1 VHDNNNSAIWEP
13 GEIIWEPGEIVYQA
27 GDIPKEAYLILEGYV
42 NIETKDGLKLNRIG
56 MGEIFG
62 ETSILLDLPRTV
74 TAKVCT
80 QKLVAKKIPK
90 SYFTNLSKTNVILNA
105 LIRKTQIRLMDSN
118 KQSNELANEVS
129 ALLDQL
135 DSKTPPKKNLLEER
149 IKKLRTNINK
159 IQNSTET

>member
-1 VHDNNNSAIWEP
+1 MHDNNNSAL
-13 GEIIWEPGEIVYQA
+13 WEPGEIVYQA

-56 MGEIFG
+56 IGEIFG

-135 DSKTPPKKNLLEER
+135 DSNTPPKKNLLEER

>member
-1 VHDNNNSAIWEP
+1 MQDNNNSAMWEP
-13 GEIIWEPGEIVYQA
+13 GEIIYQA

-135 DSKTPPKKNLLEER
+135 DSKAPAKRNLLEER

>member
-1 VHDNNNSAIWEP
+1 MHNNSNSAIWEP
-13 GEIIWEPGEIVYQA
+13 GQIVYQA

>member
-1 VHDNNNSAIWEP
+1 MKDNNNAAIWEP
-13 GEIIWEPGEIVYQA
+13 GETVYQA

-74 TAKVCT
+74 TAIVCT

-90 SYFTNLSKTNVILNA
+90 SYFTNLNKTNVILNA

-118 KQSNELANEVS
+118 KQSNELANELS
-129 ALLDQL
+129 ALLDEL
-135 DSKTPPKKNLLEER
+135 DSKVPPKRNLLEER

>member
-1 VHDNNNSAIWEP
+1 MQDNNNSAMWEP
-13 GEIIWEPGEIVYQA
+13 GEIIYQA

-90 SYFTNLSKTNVILNA
+90 SYFTNLNKTNVILNA

-135 DSKTPPKKNLLEER
+135 DSNTPPKKNLLEER

>member
-1 VHDNNNSAIWEP
+1 MHDNNNLA
-13 GEIIWEPGEIVYQA
+13 IWEPGEIVYQA
-27 GDIPKEAYLILEGYV
+27 GDCPKEAYLILEGYV

-135 DSKTPPKKNLLEER
+135 DSNTPPKKNLLEER

>member
-1 VHDNNNSAIWEP
+1 MQDNNNSAMWEP
-13 GEIIWEPGEIVYQA
+13 GEIIYQA
-27 GDIPKEAYLILEGYV
+27 GDIPEEAYLILEGYV

-56 MGEIFG
+56 VGEIFG

-90 SYFTNLSKTNVILNA
+90 SYFTNLNKTNVILNA

-118 KQSNELANEVS
+118 KQSNELANELSV
-129 ALLDQL
+129 LLDEL
-135 DSKTPPKKNLLEER
+135 DSKAPAKINLLEER

>member
-1 VHDNNNSAIWEP
+1 MHDNNNSA
-13 GEIIWEPGEIVYQA
+13 IWEPGEIVYQA

-159 IQNSTET
+159 IQNSKET

>member
-1 VHDNNNSAIWEP
+1 MQDNNNSAIWEP
-13 GEIIWEPGEIVYQA
+13 GEIIYQA
-27 GDIPKEAYLILEGYV
+27 GDVPEEAYLILEGYV
-42 NIETKDGLKLNRIG
+42 IIETKDGLKLSRIG

-74 TAKVCT
+74 TAKVCA
-80 QKLVAKKIPK
+80 QKLVARKIPK
-90 SYFTNLSKTNVILNA
+90 SYFTNLNKTNVILNA

-118 KQSNELANEVS
+118 KQSNELANELS
-129 ALLDQL
+129 ALLDEL
-135 DSKTPPKKNLLEER
+135 DSKVPPKRNLLEER

>member
-1 VHDNNNSAIWEP
+1 MHDNNNSAIWEP
-13 GEIIWEPGEIVYQA
+13 GEIVYQA
-27 GDIPKEAYLILEGYV
+27 GDFPKEAYLILEGYV

-135 DSKTPPKKNLLEER
+135 DSKTSPKKNLLEER

>member
-1 VHDNNNSAIWEP
+1 MQDNNNSAMWEP
-13 GEIIWEPGEIVYQA
+13 GEIIYQA
-27 GDIPKEAYLILEGYV
+27 GDIPEEAYLILEGYV

-90 SYFTNLSKTNVILNA
+90 SYFTNLNKTNVILNA

-135 DSKTPPKKNLLEER
+135 GSKTPAKRNLLEER

-159 IQNSTET
+159 IQKSTET

>member
-1 VHDNNNSAIWEP
+1 MHDNNNSA
-13 GEIIWEPGEIVYQA
+13 IWEPGEIVYQA

-90 SYFTNLSKTNVILNA
+90 SYFTKMAKTNVILNA
-105 LIRKTQIRLMDSN
+105 LIRKTQLRLIDSN
-118 KQSNELANEVS
+118 RQSNELANEIS
-129 ALLDQL
+129 ILLDQL
-135 DSKTPPKKNLLEER
+135 DSKSPPKKNLLEER
-149 IKKLRTNINK
+149 IKKIRVNINK
-159 IQNSTET
+159 IQNSIET

>member
-1 VHDNNNSAIWEP
+1 MQDNNNSAMWEP
-13 GEIIWEPGEIVYQA
+13 GEIIYQA

-74 TAKVCT
+74 TAIVCT

-90 SYFTNLSKTNVILNA
+90 SYFTNLNKTNVILNA

-135 DSKTPPKKNLLEER
+135 DSKAPAKRNLLEER

>member
-1 VHDNNNSAIWEP
+1 MQDNNNSAMWEP
-13 GEIIWEPGEIVYQA
+13 GEIIYQA
-27 GDIPKEAYLILEGYV
+27 GDIPEEAYLILEGYV

-90 SYFTNLSKTNVILNA
+90 SYFTNLNKTNVILNA

-118 KQSNELANEVS
+118 KQSNELANELS
-129 ALLDQL
+129 ALLDEL
-135 DSKTPPKKNLLEER
+135 DSKAPAKRNFLEER

>member
-1 VHDNNNSAIWEP
+1 MQDNNNSAMWEP
-13 GEIIWEPGEIVYQA
+13 GEIIYQA

-74 TAKVCT
+74 TAKVCA

-90 SYFTNLSKTNVILNA
+90 SYFTNLNKTNVILNA

-118 KQSNELANEVS
+118 KQSNELANELS
-129 ALLDQL
+129 ALLDEL
-135 DSKTPPKKNLLEER
+135 DSKVPPKRNLLEER

>member
-1 VHDNNNSAIWEP
+1 MQDNNNSAIWEP
-13 GEIIWEPGEIVYQA
+13 GEIIYQA
-27 GDIPKEAYLILEGYV
+27 GDVPEEAYLILEGYV
-42 NIETKDGLKLNRIG
+42 IIETKDGLKLNRIG

-62 ETSILLDLPRTV
+62 ETSILLDLQRTV
-74 TAKVCT
+74 TDKVCA

-90 SYFTNLSKTNVILNA
+90 SYFTNLNKTNVILNA

-118 KQSNELANEVS
+118 KQSNELANELS
-129 ALLDQL
+129 ALLDEL
-135 DSKTPPKKNLLEER
+135 DSNVPPKRNLLEER

>member
-1 VHDNNNSAIWEP
+1 MHDNNNSA
-13 GEIIWEPGEIVYQA
+13 IWEPGEIVYQA

-90 SYFTNLSKTNVILNA
+90 SYFTNLNKTNVILNA

-118 KQSNELANEVS
+118 KQSNELANELS
-129 ALLDQL
+129 ALLDEL
-135 DSKTPPKKNLLEER
+135 DSKAPAKRNLLEER

-159 IQNSTET
+159 IQKSTET

>member
-1 VHDNNNSAIWEP
+1 MQDNNNSAIWEP
-13 GEIIWEPGEIVYQA
+13 GEIIYQA
-27 GDIPKEAYLILEGYV
+27 GDIPEEAYLILEGYV
-42 NIETKDGLKLNRIG
+42 IIETKDGLKLNRIG

-74 TAKVCT
+74 TAKVCA

-90 SYFTNLSKTNVILNA
+90 SYFTNLNKTNVILNA

-118 KQSNELANEVS
+118 KQSNELANELS
-129 ALLDQL
+129 ALLDEL
-135 DSKTPPKKNLLEER
+135 DSKVPPKRNLLEER

>member
-1 VHDNNNSAIWEP
+1 MQDNNNSVMWDP
-13 GEIIWEPGEIVYQA
+13 GEIIYQA
-27 GDIPKEAYLILEGYV
+27 GDIPEEAYLILEGYV

-90 SYFTNLSKTNVILNA
+90 SYFTNLNKTNVILNA

-135 DSKTPPKKNLLEER
+135 DSKAPAKRNLLEER

>member
-1 VHDNNNSAIWEP
+1 MQDNNNSAIWEP
-13 GEIIWEPGEIVYQA
+13 GEIIYQA
-27 GDIPKEAYLILEGYV
+27 GDIPEEAYLILEGYV
-42 NIETKDGLKLNRIG
+42 IIETKDGLKLNRIG
-56 MGEIFG
+56 IGEIFG

-74 TAKVCT
+74 TAKVCA

-90 SYFTNLSKTNVILNA
+90 SYFTNLNKTNVILNA

-118 KQSNELANEVS
+118 KQSNELANELS
-129 ALLDQL
+129 ALLDEL
-135 DSKTPPKKNLLEER
+135 DSKVPPKRNLLEER

>member
-1 VHDNNNSAIWEP
+1 MNDNSNSAIWEP
-13 GEIIWEPGEIVYQA
+13 GEIIYQA

-135 DSKTPPKKNLLEER
+135 DSNTPPKKNLLEER

>member
-1 VHDNNNSAIWEP
+1 MQDNNNSAMWEP
-13 GEIIWEPGEIVYQA
+13 GEIIYQA

-74 TAKVCT
+74 TAKVCA

-90 SYFTNLSKTNVILNA
+90 SYFTNLNKTNVILNA

-118 KQSNELANEVS
+118 KQSNELANELS
-129 ALLDQL
+129 ALLDEL
-135 DSKTPPKKNLLEER
+135 DSKAPPKRNLLEER

>member
-1 VHDNNNSAIWEP
+1 MQDNNNSAMWEP
-13 GEIIWEPGEIVYQA
+13 GEIIYQA

-90 SYFTNLSKTNVILNA
+90 SYFTNLNKTNVILNA

-118 KQSNELANEVS
+118 KQSNELANELS
-129 ALLDQL
+129 ALLDEL
-135 DSKTPPKKNLLEER
+135 DSKAPAKRNFLEER

>member
-1 VHDNNNSAIWEP
+1 MQDNNDSAIWEP
-13 GEIIWEPGEIVYQA
+13 GEIIYQA
-27 GDIPKEAYLILEGYV
+27 GDVPEEAYLILEGYV
-42 NIETKDGLKLNRIG
+42 IIETKDGLKPNRIG

-90 SYFTNLSKTNVILNA
+90 SYFTNLNKTNVILNA

-118 KQSNELANEVS
+118 KQSNELANELS
-129 ALLDQL
+129 ALLDEL
-135 DSKTPPKKNLLEER
+135 DSKVPPKRNLLEER

>member
-1 VHDNNNSAIWEP
+1 MHDNNNSAIWEP
-13 GEIIWEPGEIVYQA
+13 GEIVYQA
-27 GDIPKEAYLILEGYV
+27 GDFPKEAYLILEGYV

-62 ETSILLDLPRTV
+62 ETSILIDLPRTV

-118 KQSNELANEVS
+118 KQSNELANELS
-129 ALLDQL
+129 ALLDEL
-135 DSKTPPKKNLLEER
+135 NSKVPPKRNLLEER

>member
-1 VHDNNNSAIWEP
+1 MQDNNNSAMWEP
-13 GEIIWEPGEIVYQA
+13 GEIIYQA

-90 SYFTNLSKTNVILNA
+90 SYFTKLNKTNVILNA

-129 ALLDQL
+129 DLLDQL
-135 DSKTPPKKNLLEER
+135 DSKAPAKRNLLEER

>member
-1 VHDNNNSAIWEP
+1 MKDNNNAAIWEP
-13 GEIIWEPGEIVYQA
+13 GETVYQA

-74 TAKVCT
+74 TAKVCA

-90 SYFTNLSKTNVILNA
+90 SYFTNLNKTNVILNA

-135 DSKTPPKKNLLEER
+135 DSKAPTKKNLLEER

>member
-1 VHDNNNSAIWEP
+1 MQDNNNSAMWEP
-13 GEIIWEPGEIVYQA
+13 GEIIYQA

>member
-1 VHDNNNSAIWEP
+1 MKDNNNAAIWEP
-13 GEIIWEPGEIVYQA
+13 GETVYQA

-90 SYFTNLSKTNVILNA
+90 SYFTNLNKTNVILNA

-135 DSKTPPKKNLLEER
+135 DSKAPAKRNLLEER

-159 IQNSTET
+159 IQKSTET

>member
-1 VHDNNNSAIWEP
+1 MHDNNNSA
-13 GEIIWEPGEIVYQA
+13 IWEPGEIVYQA

-62 ETSILLDLPRTV
+62 ETSILLDLPRKV

-135 DSKTPPKKNLLEER
+135 DSKTPPKNNLLEER